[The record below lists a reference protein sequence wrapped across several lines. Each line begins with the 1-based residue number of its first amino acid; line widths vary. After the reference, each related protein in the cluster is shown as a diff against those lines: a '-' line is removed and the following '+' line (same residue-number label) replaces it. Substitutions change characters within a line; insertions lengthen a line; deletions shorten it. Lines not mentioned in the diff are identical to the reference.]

1 MTLRRRFRRS
11 VSDLLLR
18 VTERI
23 TRRHLE
29 EARQALAEV
38 KRSAELARDDAVR
51 HLLQTRLLLSR
62 RLWQSM
68 LPSVVSPPAMTS
80 SDFATDLQRLEQLHP
95 ELFPRWRQI
104 NLVDNP
110 IEYAQRPRGSCSVG
124 LGQND
129 RAFAGFIAPYLSGRV
144 LDLGCGPQATPSYLC
159 GYPTQLISGVDPLE
173 PFEPHPFQ
181 FHRGFGEFLP
191 WGDRTFDV
199 VVNAT
204 SLDHS
209 LSLDHVTSEIIRVL
223 RPGGMLLVWEGFVKN
238 SPPYRPS
245 DPNLQPV
252 DKFHLFHFDEPWF
265 EAYFSSAFEVAE
277 KLALDDSSNYFY
289 ALRLKERR

>member
-38 KRSAELARDDAVR
+38 KRSAELARDDALR

-68 LPSVVSPPAMTS
+68 PSVASPPAMTS
-80 SDFATDLQRLEQLHP
+80 SDFATDLRRLEQLHP
-95 ELFPRWRQI
+95 ELFQRWRQI

-110 IEYAQRPRGSCSVG
+110 IEYAQRPSGSCSVG
-124 LGQND
+124 LAQND

-144 LDLGCGPQATPSYLC
+144 LDLGCGPQAIPSYLR
-159 GYPTQLISGVDPLE
+159 GYPTQLVSGVDPLE

-209 LSLDHVTSEIIRVL
+209 FSLDRVTTEIIRVL

-252 DKFHLFHFDEPWF
+252 DKFHLFHFDQPWF
-265 EAYFSSAFEVAE
+265 EAHFSSAFEVAE

-289 ALRLKERR
+289 ALRLKE